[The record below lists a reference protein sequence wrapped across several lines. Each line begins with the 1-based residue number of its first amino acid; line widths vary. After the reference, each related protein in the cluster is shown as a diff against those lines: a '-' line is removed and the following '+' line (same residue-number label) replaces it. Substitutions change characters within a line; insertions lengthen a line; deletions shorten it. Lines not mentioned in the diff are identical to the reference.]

1 MDNDQV
7 VECYKLQIISFYLM
21 VLFLSSLF
29 CNIILLYIIYKFNRF
44 RTSLN
49 IYILSLICLNL
60 IGTLIELPI
69 TILSNFNCQWIFSQ
83 LGCVISGFLMYFI
96 GCTSIYIMAL
106 ISLERYFMIYNSLK
120 TKLNSNQVLFSIL
133 ICVILGFIWAFL
145 PLVGWSHY
153 SLEGALTSC
162 SVEWN
167 ERNFNVLSY
176 NVTIFITVF
185 FIPILIIIITN
196 FKLIKLIKD
205 FRNVYKKFNFVYMRK
220 KFNAERKATFSMIL
234 ITVGFVI
241 SWIPYALVSLYRVF
255 VDQKVSPLMGTIPA
269 MFAKSTLLWT
279 SLLYIYS
286 NRQIR
291 VLIKSFFV
299 RRNAKRKLLLLKFYK

>member
-1 MDNDQV
+1 M
-7 VECYKLQIISFYLM
+7 KLSIAKW
-21 VLFLSSLF
+21 
-29 CNIILLYIIYKFNRF
+29 ILN
-44 RTSLN
+44 
-49 IYILSLICLNL
+49 
-60 IGTLIELPI
+60 E
-69 TILSNFNCQWIFSQ
+69 
-83 LGCVISGFLMYFI
+83 LGCVVSGFLMYFI

-120 TKLNSNQVLFSIL
+120 TKLNSNQVLFSIFV
-133 ICVILGFIWAFL
+133 CGILGFIWAFL
-145 PLVGWSHY
+145 PIVGWSHY

-185 FIPILIIIITN
+185 FIPILIIVITN

-205 FRNVYKKFNFVYMRK
+205 FKNVYKKFNFVYMRK
-220 KFNAERKATFSMIL
+220 KYNAERKATFSMIYL
-234 ITVGFVI
+234 TTGFVI
-241 SWIPYALVSLYRVF
+241 SWSPYALVSVYGAFL
-255 VDQKVSPLMGTIPA
+255 DQKVSPLMGTIPS

-286 NRQIR
+286 NRKIRQI
-291 VLIKSFFV
+291 IKSFFF
-299 RRNAKRKLLLLKFYK
+299 RRNV

>member
-1 MDNDQV
+1 MENEYFNDNIVPV
-7 VECYKLQIISFYLM
+7 VECYKLKIISLYL
-21 VLFLSSLF
+21 FR
-29 CNIILLYIIYKFNRF
+29 RF
-44 RTSLN
+44 RNSLN
-49 IYILSLICLNL
+49 IYILSLTCFNL
-60 IGTLIELPI
+60 IGTFVELPI
-69 TILSNFNCQWIFSQ
+69 TIVSNFKCRWILKD

-185 FIPILIIIITN
+185 FIPILIIVITN

-205 FRNVYKKFNFVYMRK
+205 LKRVYKKFDFVYLKK

-234 ITVGFVI
+234 ITIGFVI
-241 SWIPYALVSLYRVF
+241 SWIPYALVSLYRAF
-255 VDQKVSPLMGTIPA
+255 VDHKVPPLMGTIPS

-286 NRQIR
+286 NRKIR
-291 VLIKSFFV
+291 VIIKGFFI
-299 RRNAKRKLLLLKFYK
+299 RRNTKEKYYYY